1 MMQFEVLATT
11 NDEQQPFARQ
21 TRSVPTLGPQDLLIK
36 IKATAVNP
44 VDVKQRQTTIQTQQ
58 TRVLGFDAMGE
69 IVDKGAS
76 VTDFAIG
83 DAVFYAGELKR
94 DGSNATYQV
103 VDARLVAQAPDN
115 WTPTELASLPLTFLT
130 AYELLA
136 DKFGLTMTA
145 NSAVGQTLLIVNG
158 AGGVGSI
165 MIQLAKWLGMTVI
178 ATASR
183 RTTVNWVREMGA
195 DMVVNHREDYVAALA
210 AMSVTTIP
218 YIAVLH
224 QLEPHFERVATLV
237 APFGHIGAIVESIDP
252 LPVNLLKN
260 KSASLDW
267 EFMFAKANYQVDMA
281 SQGQALQL
289 AAQLITTGILKPTLT
304 HAYQGL
310 TAANLV
316 AAQELVMAGEVYGK
330 IALEV

>member
-1 MMQFEVLATT
+1 MAQFQALVTT
-11 NDEQQPFARQ
+11 SDAHNPFALQ
-21 TRSVPTLGPQDLLIK
+21 TMTVPTLASQDLLIQV
-36 IKATAVNP
+36 KATALNP
-44 VDVKQRQTTIQTQQ
+44 VDIKQRQVAVKNQQ
-58 TRVLGFDAMGE
+58 SRVLGFDAMGE
-69 IVDKGAS
+69 VVAKGAA

-83 DAVFYAGELKR
+83 DAVFYAGQLNR
-94 DGSNATYQV
+94 LGSNATYQV

-115 WTPTELASLPLTFLT
+115 WSPTELASIPLTFLT

-145 NSAVGQTLLIVNG
+145 NSASGQTLLVVNG

-195 DMVVNHREDYVAALA
+195 DIVVNHREDYVTALA
-210 AMSVTTIP
+210 DMAITSVP

-237 APFGHIGAIVESIDP
+237 APFGHIGAIVESIAP

-267 EFMFAKANYQVDMA
+267 EFMFAKANYQFEVA
-281 SQGQALQL
+281 SQGKALQL
-289 AAQLITTGILKPTLT
+289 AAKLIADNFLKVTLT

-310 TAANLV
+310 TTANLL
-316 AAQELVMAGEVYGK
+316 AAQELVMAGETYGK